1 MKLSEVKMIKKV
13 NKEKL
18 IIAIV
23 EEFLALINDKYQIKY
38 SNPIFET
45 KTSWEIHK
53 PIFYFDIYPESKVDD
68 TLWVMDFFYFKIRRR
83 R

>member
-1 MKLSEVKMIKKV
+1 MIKKV

-23 EEFLALINDKYQIKY
+23 EEIIAMINDKYQIKY
-38 SNPIFET
+38 NNPFFEN

-53 PIFYFDIYPESKVDD
+53 PSFYFDIYPESKVDD
-68 TLWVMDFFYFKIRRR
+68 TLWVMDFFYFKIKRRR
-83 R
+83 